1 MVISAN
7 LVALGKQPGSNLVF
21 KVTRRIDLKSANS
34 LVV

>member
-7 LVALGKQPGSNLVF
+7 LVALGKQLGDNLVF
-21 KVTRRIDLKSANS
+21 KVAWRIDLISANS